1 MTCIEHFLGLIGTE
15 VVMNALQ
22 DVKVPLRSKRKNLN
36 VCCKFLKLGSK
47 IDLISTS
54 IFAPARVCCWCKVAD
69 SMFIG

>member
-1 MTCIEHFLGLIGTE
+1 
-15 VVMNALQ
+15 MNALQ